1 MVETFGT
8 GKLSDQRIAQLIEAE
23 FDMRPGA
30 FRQYLDL
37 HRPIF
42 QKTAAYGHFG
52 REDADFTWERTDRAS
67 DLREAAGLGAKAEA
81 AA

>member
-8 GKLSDQRIAQLIEAE
+8 GVLPDSQISRLVEAE

-52 REDADFTWERTDRAS
+52 RQDPDFTWERTDRAAA
-67 DLREAAGLGAKAEA
+67 LRAAAGLQTATA
-81 AA
+81 